1 VRENLRA
8 IVEMARHDPM
18 AILGFVLIFAFGA
31 LFTHVQLRMRETGYS
46 TYAAFVSLRK
56 WGLPAEY
63 LRIRQQRG
71 WSPWPV
77 YLMWPCL
84 IVGIVLLIVGVS
96 RLGD

>member
-1 VRENLRA
+1 L
-8 IVEMARHDPM
+8 
-18 AILGFVLIFAFGA
+18 LIFTFSV
-31 LFTHVQLRMRETGYS
+31 LFVHIQFKMREVGYR
-46 TYAAFVSLRK
+46 TYPLFARPRD

-63 LRIRQQRG
+63 LRIRKRRG

-84 IVGIVLLIVGVS
+84 ISGIVLLIVGVS